1 MTAKAVNGHFYVSV
15 TNTAGHSHR
24 TSDPHLRTVPSSR
37 QLKHQGQGSTG
48 LGLAIAKQIA
58 PSVTRAAVLREPAM
72 TSGIGQFAVIQSV
85 APSIGIEVSPINL
98 RDVQEIERAVATF
111 TARVASGGLV
121 VTASPLSLFH
131 R

>member
-1 MTAKAVNGHFYVSV
+1 
-15 TNTAGHSHR
+15 
-24 TSDPHLRTVPSSR
+24 
-37 QLKHQGQGSTG
+37 
-48 LGLAIAKQIA
+48 
-58 PSVTRAAVLREPAM
+58 M
-72 TSGIGQFAVIQSV
+72 TSGIAQFAVIQSV